1 MKGICLGL
9 LFSLFVSSAV
19 AGPYQHGGAIQ
30 GIVLAAKHRFDPAV
44 QRYMAEQ
51 SLAAMPIKDGALYYI
66 YPAHSSNAQLESF
79 QIQNLER
86 LLDKQSQEQ
95 DPKEES

>member
-9 LFSLFVSSAV
+9 VLCICVSSV
-19 AGPYQHGGAIQ
+19 SAGPYQQGGAIQ

-44 QRYMAEQ
+44 QRYLAEQ
-51 SLAAMPIKDGALYYI
+51 SLAAMPIKDGLLYYI
-66 YPAHSSNAQLESF
+66 YPIHSNNAQLESF

-86 LLDKQSQEQ
+86 LLEKQQAQE
-95 DPKEES
+95 EEK